1 MLYLKYEHLNH
12 YFQQMKDFFQK
23 LHTWYTFQ
31 NLIIKSFQIVLCII
45 NLPQYY
51 ITIESFI
58 HKGHYIEVYWV
69 HLIYPWLDMCFC
81 TTLKVHNKLNTKDLT
96 MKF

>member
-1 MLYLKYEHLNH
+1 MIILYLKYEHLNH

-23 LHTWYTFQ
+23 LHTWYTSQ

-58 HKGHYIEVYWV
+58 HKGHDIKVYWV

-81 TTLKVHNKLNTKDLT
+81 TT
-96 MKF
+96 